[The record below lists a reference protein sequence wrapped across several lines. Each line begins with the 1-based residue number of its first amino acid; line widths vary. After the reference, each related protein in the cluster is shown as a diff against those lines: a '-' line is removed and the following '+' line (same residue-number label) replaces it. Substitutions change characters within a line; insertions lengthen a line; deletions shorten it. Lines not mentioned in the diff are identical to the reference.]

1 MRKINQYKAAIKLAL
16 QENGTWM
23 TSSEIVNYAIDR
35 NFCDG
40 YGYEGHCHPIV
51 KELTNMVKLNMV
63 NRKCGNY
70 VYQYGL
76 PGMTD
81 GKTIILNGKTYKKVA
96 RNAK

>member
-1 MRKINQYKAAIKLAL
+1 MNNYRVLPQNKPTECTE
-16 QENGTWM
+16 QE
-23 TSSEIVNYAIDR
+23 IA
-35 NFCDG
+35 FCDG
-40 YGYEGHCHPIV
+40 YGYEGHSHPIV